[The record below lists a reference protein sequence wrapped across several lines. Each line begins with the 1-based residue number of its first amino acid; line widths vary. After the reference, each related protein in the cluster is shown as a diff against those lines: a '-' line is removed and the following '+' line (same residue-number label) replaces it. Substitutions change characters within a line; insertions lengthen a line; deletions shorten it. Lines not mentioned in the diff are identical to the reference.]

1 MILFSFQTERASVWA
16 SDRVTFPKGDVNSV
30 SVKEEELPLTPP
42 SEGLA
47 AHFSSPGTVL
57 VSSRVTEMHTQT
69 KCRRFKGKQPTV
81 GQEK

>member
-1 MILFSFQTERASVWA
+1 M
-16 SDRVTFPKGDVNSV
+16 TFPKGDVNSV

-57 VSSRVTEMHTQT
+57 VSSRVTKMHTH
-69 KCRRFKGKQPTV
+69 KQNAGGLRANSLQWGRKINNGV
-81 GQEK
+81 